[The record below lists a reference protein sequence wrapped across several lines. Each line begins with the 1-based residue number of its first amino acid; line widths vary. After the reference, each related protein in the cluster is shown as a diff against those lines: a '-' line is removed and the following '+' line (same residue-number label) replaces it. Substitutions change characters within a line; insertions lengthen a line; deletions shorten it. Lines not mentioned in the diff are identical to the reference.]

1 MPLSFHPLSLLPL
14 LFSSS
19 SSVSRFFL
27 VCARTETH
35 SLNSP
40 PPPSPRRRRTLC
52 GIGTNKGGGGRGGRE
67 GQGRGPNKGGRAR
80 SIGKERAPFAPLG
93 GPGPTSQRER
103 ERAGW
108 AGEGIRQQV
117 RRAGE
122 GGGREKEKKLSS
134 RLCLRKQAK
143 RHFSSTLPF
152 PSSVGE
158 TAFSSVRKGRR
169 GVVRSSEGPLLGQP
183 GGRGR
188 KGGRVFPTVRP

>member
-40 PPPSPRRRRTLC
+40 PPPSRRSRRRTLC
-52 GIGTNKGGGGRGGRE
+52 GIGTNKGGGEREGRE

-122 GGGREKEKKLSS
+122 GAGGRRKRSS
-134 RLCLRKQAK
+134 LLVAAYASKQK
-143 RHFSSTLPF
+143 GIFLPPSPF
-152 PSSVGE
+152 PPPLEKLHFPV
-158 TAFSSVRKGRR
+158 
-169 GVVRSSEGPLLGQP
+169 SE
-183 GGRGR
+183 
-188 KGGRVFPTVRP
+188 KGGGG